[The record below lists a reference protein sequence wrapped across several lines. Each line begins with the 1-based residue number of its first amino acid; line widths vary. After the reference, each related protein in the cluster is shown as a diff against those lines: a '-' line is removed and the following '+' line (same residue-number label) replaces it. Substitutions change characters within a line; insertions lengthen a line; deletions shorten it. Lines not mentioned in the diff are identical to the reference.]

1 MRGCCILSAV
11 GVTRYQG
18 RKLSYSVLHCC
29 WKARIEA
36 LLVDIRALQ
45 AGTAGLGGKLGGLEA
60 DYRGRVLYSSVSG
73 LYCSTVA

>member
-1 MRGCCILSAV
+1 MTL
-11 GVTRYQG
+11 QP
-18 RKLSYSVLHCC
+18 VLHCC